1 MLNRYLGVVEL
12 HSAGLWGRHAR
23 SIVRHCTCA
32 LLMKNGAKPWPGQ
45 PGWSRTIMPTILGI
59 FQRATWKFPG
69 PSPLR
74 NSRAE
79 ESGWSFCKTS
89 GFFSW
94 KNQSLKY
101 IKPISNIEIF
111 HLGIFRTPVWTA
123 SQERSTSLVSCD
135 RDYCC
140 FQATSKSPISF
151 TLVS

>member
-1 MLNRYLGVVEL
+1 MQRGVEVLNRYLGVVEL

-89 GFFSW
+89 GFFFLEKSKLKIHKTYLKHRNFPSW
-94 KNQSLKY
+94 NFSDPRLDRLSGEKY
-101 IKPISNIEIF
+101 
-111 HLGIFRTPVWTA
+111 
-123 SQERSTSLVSCD
+123 LVG
-135 RDYCC
+135 
-140 FQATSKSPISF
+140 F
-151 TLVS
+151 L